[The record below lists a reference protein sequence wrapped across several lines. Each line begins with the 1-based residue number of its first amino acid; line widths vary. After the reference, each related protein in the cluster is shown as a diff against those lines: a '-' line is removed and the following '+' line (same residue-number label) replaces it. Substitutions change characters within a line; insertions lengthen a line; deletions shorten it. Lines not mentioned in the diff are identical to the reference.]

1 MDKKRPFESLV
12 LKEYHEYQS
21 IFKKTASERF
31 PEKQPWDHR
40 IDLKP
45 KFVPKKS
52 KIYPMNQKEEEEMN
66 KFIDDNLK
74 KGFICKSTSPQ
85 ASPFFF
91 IAKKDSQALRPCQDY
106 RYLNE
111 ATIKNTY
118 PLPSI
123 DDLLQKLH
131 GAEIFMKLDI

>member
-1 MDKKRPFESLV
+1 
-12 LKEYHEYQS
+12 
-21 IFKKTASERF
+21 
-31 PEKQPWDHR
+31 
-40 IDLKP
+40 
-45 KFVPKKS
+45 
-52 KIYPMNQKEEEEMN
+52 MN

-91 IAKKDSQALRPCQDY
+91 VAKKDSQALRPCQDY

-111 ATIKNTY
+111 SMIKNTY

-123 DDLLQKLH
+123 NDLLQKLH
-131 GAEIFMKLDI
+131 GAEIFMKLDIQWGYNNV

>member
-1 MDKKRPFESLV
+1 
-12 LKEYHEYQS
+12 
-21 IFKKTASERF
+21 
-31 PEKQPWDHR
+31 
-40 IDLKP
+40 
-45 KFVPKKS
+45 
-52 KIYPMNQKEEEEMN
+52 MN

-74 KGFICKSTSPQ
+74 KGFICKSTAPQ
-85 ASPFFF
+85 ALPFFF
-91 IAKKDSQALRPCQDY
+91 VAKKDSQALRSCQDY

-111 ATIKNTY
+111 STITNAY